1 MKVSDIMSRQ
11 IAVIPPDTS
20 LQEAARI
27 MRDLDV
33 GFLPVAQE
41 GKLVGVI
48 TDRDIACRAVATGV
62 QPATAIGHA
71 MTKGVMHCREDQD
84 IAEAARLM
92 ATKQI
97 RRLPVLNRAGHLAGI
112 LSVSDLALRASH
124 KLTAQVIEAIS
135 CAPGRTIVKA
145 GMASERAGPRR

>member
-62 QPATAIGHA
+62 QPATAIGHT
-71 MTKGVMHCREDQD
+71 MTKGVMHLPRGPGHRRGRAPHGHEEDP
-84 IAEAARLM
+84 AA
-92 ATKQI
+92 
-97 RRLPVLNRAGHLAGI
+97 AGA
-112 LSVSDLALRASH
+112 
-124 KLTAQVIEAIS
+124 
-135 CAPGRTIVKA
+135 
-145 GMASERAGPRR
+145 